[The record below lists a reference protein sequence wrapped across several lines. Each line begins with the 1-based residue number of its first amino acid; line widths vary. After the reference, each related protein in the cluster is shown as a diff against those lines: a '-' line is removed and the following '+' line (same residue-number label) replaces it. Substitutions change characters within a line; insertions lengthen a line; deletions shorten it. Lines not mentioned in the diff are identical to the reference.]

1 MQVVFLA
8 PFWNG
13 SASSTAKADAED
25 PFSLGQLFEIET
37 LEVTDITLKKYPF
50 DSFSVEDIKSQFRFL
65 GLPQAVMSRYLDAN
79 RLAMALRE
87 FARKHVR
94 SNYQPGDEDAFASAQ
109 LTGSHAMSVL
119 APLFPHQVLEIP
131 YDFILK
137 QLPRANEH
145 SILID
150 SDEADSETVID
161 IKSIVE
167 SMTPPFCFGRKSITH
182 GTGLALSP
190 ERSQKAK
197 LVMSPV
203 PNFTP
208 MSQDSENGDGSDS
221 MWSIS
226 NFASELLIDLF
237 ETSQSSNNHTLSNL
251 ANMLNSLLLQMKELS
266 AKFDNLG
273 NEKRKRELLG
283 ILRQCFLVKVCNLF
297 LIPWCLAFAVVDRYH
312 FHINSRVMVKR
323 F

>member
-13 SASSTAKADAED
+13 SATSTAKADVED
-25 PFSLGQLFEIET
+25 PFSLGQLFEIEI

-50 DSFSVEDIKSQFRFL
+50 DKFSVEDIKSQFRFL
-65 GLPQAVMSRYLDAN
+65 GLPQAVISRYLDAN
-79 RLAMALRE
+79 RVAMALKE
-87 FARKHVR
+87 FARKHIR
-94 SNYQPGDEDAFASAQ
+94 SNYQPGDEDAFVSAQ

-119 APLFPHQVLEIP
+119 APIFPHQVLQIP
-131 YDFILK
+131 YEFILK

-145 SILID
+145 SMLVD

-208 MSQDSENGDGSDS
+208 MSQDSENADGGDSI
-221 MWSIS
+221 WSVG

-237 ETSQSSNNHTLSNL
+237 EASQSSSDRTLSNL
-251 ANMLNSLLLQMKELS
+251 ANMLDSLLLQMKELS
-266 AKFDNLG
+266 TKFDDLS
-273 NEKRKRELLG
+273 NEKRKKELLV
-283 ILRQCFLVKVCNLF
+283 ILRQCFLVKVCNF
-297 LIPWCLAFAVVDRYH
+297 LLLPVFVFALTYRFH
-312 FHINSRVMVKR
+312 FAT
-323 F
+323 